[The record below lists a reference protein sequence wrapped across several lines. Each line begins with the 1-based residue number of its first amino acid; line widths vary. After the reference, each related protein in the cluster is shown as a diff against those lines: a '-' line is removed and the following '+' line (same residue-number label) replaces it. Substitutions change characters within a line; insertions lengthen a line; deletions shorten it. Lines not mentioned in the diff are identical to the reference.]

1 MRINK
6 GKYDHFIKSEMTDLL
21 DLLVFQSIFSWML
34 IFITIMMIVVM
45 PRLFGLNYITAL
57 VYPQFT
63 LFFNAT
69 TIIAGLDSDAVSID
83 RGFHFYII
91 EFSFLALTFA
101 VYRYLLVHR
110 INIIVSMQNLFSGK
124 GAVFVTISLV
134 ALTVFNYLMV
144 PTDGSSRIAYMTEEW
159 FSLIKPFIQLATPLA
174 YLGVFLMLQ
183 SSRRLF
189 LGCILLATVVVANI
203 ATGSKASFAIG
214 LLTAF
219 LALRDLTG
227 SAQLVISRGI
237 LIKLVLF
244 VGAAVVLALVRLDVS
259 IADIVDR
266 FFLYGE
272 ATILTYFSETP
283 TAACANLSTFAS
295 MHRGWARLLGDS
307 SAQNIDT
314 LFGYALNIERLGVN
328 TFTGPNGRL
337 SAYFL
342 CNFPSER
349 ILFGIFVVFIYLCL
363 ILFLFKIFLTHPNY
377 LALLYPFLLYSL
389 GGAAQDFNLIMQD
402 ITILSILLIST
413 VYFHAKPARCQ
424 LE

>member
-1 MRINK
+1 
-6 GKYDHFIKSEMTDLL
+6 MTDLL
-21 DLLVFQSIFSWML
+21 DLLVFQSIFAWML
-34 IFITIMMIVVM
+34 IFVTIIMILVM

-57 VYPQFT
+57 LYPQFT
-63 LFFNAT
+63 LLFNAA
-69 TIIAGLDSDAVSID
+69 TIIAGLDTEAVSIG
-83 RGFHFYII
+83 RGIHFYII
-91 EFSFLALTFA
+91 EFSFLALIFA
-101 VYRYLLVHR
+101 VYRYLLEHR
-110 INIIVSMQNLFSGK
+110 VNILVAMQNLFNGK
-124 GAVFVTISLV
+124 GAAFVTASLV
-134 ALTVFNYLMV
+134 VLAAFNYLML

-183 SSRRLF
+183 SSDRL
-189 LGCILLATVVVANI
+189 LPGYILLATVVLANI

-227 SAQLVISRGI
+227 STQLVISRGI
-237 LIKLVLF
+237 LIRLALF
-244 VGAAVVLALVRLDVS
+244 VGAAVVLALARLEVS
-259 IADIVDR
+259 SSDIVDR

-272 ATILTYFSETP
+272 ATILTYFSDTP

-295 MHRGWARLLGDS
+295 MHRGWARLLGDA
-307 SAQNIDT
+307 SAQDINT

-337 SAYFL
+337 SAYIL
-342 CNFPSER
+342 CNFQDER
-349 ILFGIFVVFIYLCL
+349 IVFGIFVVLFYFALL
-363 ILFLFKIFLTHPNY
+363 LFLFKKLLIHPNY

-402 ITILSILLIST
+402 ITIFSLLLLISIPFNT
-413 VYFHAKPARCQ
+413 KKSRF
-424 LE
+424 